1 MRKYLAYTALAVA
14 LVSAPAA
21 EAHRGWLLPSAT
33 QVEGTAPWVTV
44 DAAMSETLFL
54 FDSFPLR
61 FDAATLTGPD
71 GKVTP
76 LDHPAVGH
84 LRTTFDIQL
93 PQPGTYRISATSAAV
108 MGSYTLNGETK
119 RFRGSESDI
128 PAGATDVKI
137 TRMSSRFE
145 TFVTAGKANDTALQP
160 TGKGLEMVP
169 VTHPS
174 DLVADTPARFSFL
187 LDGKP
192 LAGLKVSIVPG
203 GARYRNALKDVT
215 ATTDADGLIAVQ
227 WPMAGQY
234 LIIASYPPRV
244 EGGEGDKGD
253 KGEGP
258 KGGDQPA
265 RRDSYSATVDVLPN

>member
-1 MRKYLAYTALAVA
+1 MKRTLAFAVLAAALIG
-14 LVSAPAA
+14 APAA

-33 QVEGTAPWVTV
+33 QVEGNSPWVTV

-61 FDAATLTGPD
+61 FDTATVTAPD

-76 LDHPAVGH
+76 VEKPNVGH
-84 LRTTFDIQL
+84 LRTTFEVQL
-93 PQPGTYRISATSAAV
+93 PQPGTYRITAVSAAI
-108 MGSYTLNGETK
+108 MGSYVLNGETR
-119 RFRGSESDI
+119 RFRSESDI
-128 PAGATDVKI
+128 PAGATDVRT

-145 TFVTAGKANDTALQP
+145 TFVTYGKGNDTALQP

-174 DLVADTPARFSFL
+174 DLVADTSAKFRFL

-192 LAGLKVSIVPG
+192 LAGLKVAIVPG
-203 GARYRNALKDVT
+203 GARYRNALKDVA
-215 ATTDADGLIAVQ
+215 ATTDANGLIDVQ
-227 WPMAGQY
+227 WPMAGPY
-234 LIIASYPPRV
+234 LIIASYPPRA
-244 EGGEGDKGD
+244 EGGEG
-253 KGEGP
+253 EGQ
-258 KGGDQPA
+258 KGGEPPA

>member
-1 MRKYLAYTALAVA
+1 MRPYLAYAALAAA

-21 EAHRGWLLPSAT
+21 QAHRGWLLPSAT

-61 FDAATLTGPD
+61 FDAASMTGPD
-71 GKVTP
+71 GKVTA
-76 LDHPAVGH
+76 LDHPNVGH

-93 PQPGTYRISATSAAV
+93 PQPGTYRISATNANV

-119 RFRGSESDI
+119 RFRGGEADI
-128 PAGATDVKI
+128 PASATDVKT

-145 TFVTAGKANDTALQP
+145 TFVTAGKANDAALQP

-174 DLVADTPARFSFL
+174 DLVADTPAQFRFL

-192 LAGLKVSIVPG
+192 LAGLKVAVVPG
-203 GARYRNALKDVT
+203 GARYRNALKDVA
-215 ATTDADGLIAVQ
+215 ATTDAEGLITVQ

-234 LIIASYPPRV
+234 LIIASYPPRAEDGEG
-244 EGGEGDKGD
+244 EGGKGA
-253 KGEGP
+253 
-258 KGGDQPA
+258 DQPA
-265 RRDSYSATVDVLPN
+265 RRDSYSATVEVLPN

>member
-1 MRKYLAYTALAVA
+1 MKNPQAYAAMAAVFAA
-14 LVSAPAA
+14 LVGATGAQ
-21 EAHRGWLLPSAT
+21 AHRGWLLPSAT
-33 QVEGTAPWVTV
+33 QVEGNAPWITV

-76 LDHPAVGH
+76 LDHPNVGH

-93 PQPGTYRISATSAAV
+93 PQPGTYRITAV
-108 MGSYTLNGETK
+108 SSTLMGSYTLNGATK
-119 RFRGSESDI
+119 RFRGSDADI
-128 PAGATDVKI
+128 PAGAADVKT
-137 TRMSSRFE
+137 TRMNGRFD
-145 TFVTAGKANDTALQP
+145 TFVTYGKSNDTALQP

-169 VTHPS
+169 VTHPG
-174 DLVADTPARFSFL
+174 DLVADTPAGFRFL

-192 LAGLKVSIVPG
+192 LAGLKVAVVPG
-203 GARYRNALKDVT
+203 GGRYRNALKDVA
-215 ATTDADGLIAVQ
+215 ATTDADGRITVQ

-234 LIIASYPPRV
+234 LITASYPPRAAD
-244 EGGEGDKGD
+244 GEG
-253 KGEGP
+253 ET
-258 KGGDQPA
+258 GGDQPA

>member
-1 MRKYLAYTALAVA
+1 MKGYMIYAAAALA
-14 LVSAPAA
+14 LTIAPAA

-33 QVEGTAPWVTV
+33 QVEGNAPWVTV

-54 FDSFPLR
+54 FDSFPLHY
-61 FDAATLTGPD
+61 DTMTLTGPD

-76 LDHPAVGH
+76 LDHPNAGH

-93 PQPGTYRISATSAAV
+93 PLPGTYRITAVSAAV
-108 MGSYTLNGETK
+108 MGSYTLNGEVK
-119 RFRGSESDI
+119 RFRGSEADV

-137 TRMSSRFE
+137 TRMTSRFD
-145 TFVTAGKANDTALQP
+145 TFVTAGKSNDTALQP

-174 DLVADTPARFSFL
+174 DLVADTTARFRFL

-192 LAGLKVSIVPG
+192 LAGLKVAVVPG

-215 ATTDADGLIAVQ
+215 ATTDSDGLIAVQ

-234 LIIASYPPRV
+234 LITASYPPRV
-244 EGGEGDKGD
+244 ADGEGD
-253 KGEGP
+253 P
-258 KGGDQPA
+258 PA
-265 RRDSYSATVDVLPN
+265 RRDAYSATVEVLPN

>member
-1 MRKYLAYTALAVA
+1 MKKPLAYAAMAAALMM
-14 LVSAPAA
+14 APAA

-33 QVEGTAPWVTV
+33 QVEGAAPWVTV

-71 GKVTP
+71 GKVMP
-76 LDHPAVGH
+76 LDHPNVGH

-108 MGSYTLNGETK
+108 MGSYVLNGETK
-119 RFRGSESDI
+119 RFRNESDI
-128 PAGATDVKI
+128 PAGATAVRT
-137 TRMSSRFE
+137 TRMNSRFD
-145 TFVTAGKANDTALQP
+145 TFVTAGKGNDTALQP

-174 DLVADTPARFSFL
+174 DLVADTPAQFRFL

-192 LAGLKVSIVPG
+192 LAGLKVAIVPG
-203 GARYRNALKDVT
+203 GARYRNALKDVA
-215 ATTDADGLIAVQ
+215 ATTGADGLITVQ

-234 LIIASYPPRV
+234 LIIASYPPRA
-244 EGGEGDKGD
+244 EGGEGDKG
-253 KGEGP
+253 GE
-258 KGGDQPA
+258 QPA
-265 RRDSYSATVDVLPN
+265 RRDTYSATVEVLPN

>member
-1 MRKYLAYTALAVA
+1 MKTYLAYAVMA
-14 LVSAPAA
+14 AAIVSAPSV

-33 QVEGTAPWVTV
+33 QVEGNAPWVTI

-61 FDAATLTGPD
+61 YDTATLTGPD
-71 GKVTP
+71 GQVTP
-76 LDHPAVGH
+76 LDHPNAGH

-93 PQPGTYRISATSAAV
+93 PQPGTYRVTAASAAV
-108 MGSYTLNGETK
+108 MGSYTLNGQTK
-119 RFRGSESDI
+119 RFRGSEADV

-137 TRMSSRFE
+137 MRMNSRFD
-145 TFVTAGKANDTALQP
+145 TFVTAGKGNDTALKP

-169 VTHPS
+169 VSHPS
-174 DLVADTPARFSFL
+174 DLIADEPARFRFVF
-187 LDGKP
+187 DGKP
-192 LAGLKVSIVPG
+192 LAGLKVSVVPG

-215 ATTDADGLIAVQ
+215 ETTDADGLITVR

-234 LIIASYPPRV
+234 LITTSYPPRAAD
-244 EGGEGDKGD
+244 GEGDTGD
-253 KGEGP
+253 GAKD
-258 KGGDQPA
+258 DQPA

>member
-1 MRKYLAYTALAVA
+1 MKRTLAYAILAA
-14 LVSAPAA
+14 TLMGAPAA
-21 EAHRGWLLPSAT
+21 EAHRGWLLPSAV
-33 QVEGTAPWVTV
+33 QVEGNAPWVTV

-61 FDAATLTGPD
+61 YDTATLTGPD
-71 GKVTP
+71 GKVTV
-76 LDHPAVGH
+76 LDHPVVGH

-93 PQPGTYRISATSAAV
+93 PQPGTYRITAASAAV

-119 RFRGSESDI
+119 RFRGSESDV
-128 PAGATDVKI
+128 PAGAADIKVM
-137 TRMSSRFE
+137 RMNSRFD
-145 TFVTAGKANDTALQP
+145 TFVTAGKGNDAALQP

-174 DLVADTPARFSFL
+174 DLVTDAPGQFRFL

-192 LAGLKVSIVPG
+192 LAGLKVAVVPG
-203 GARYRNALKDVT
+203 GARYRNALKDVA
-215 ATTDADGLIAVQ
+215 ATTDSDGRITVQ

-234 LIIASYPPRV
+234 LITASYPPRAA
-244 EGGEGDKGD
+244 EGEG
-253 KGEGP
+253 E

-265 RRDSYSATVDVLPN
+265 RRDAYSATVDVLPN

>member
-1 MRKYLAYTALAVA
+1 MIRYMAFAAVA
-14 LVSAPAA
+14 AVLAIAPSA

-33 QVEGTAPWVTV
+33 QVEGNAPWVTV

-61 FDAATLTGPD
+61 YDTATLTGPD
-71 GKVTP
+71 GKVMP
-76 LDHPAVGH
+76 LDHPNTGH

-93 PQPGTYRISATSAAV
+93 LEPGTYRVTAVSAAV
-108 MGSYTLNGETK
+108 MGSYTLNGEVK
-119 RFRGSESDI
+119 RFRGSEADV
-128 PAGATDVKI
+128 PAGATDI
-137 TRMSSRFE
+137 RTTRVTSRFD
-145 TFVTAGKANDTALQP
+145 TFVTAGRGNDTALQP

-174 DLVADTPARFSFL
+174 DLVADAPARFRFL

-192 LAGLKVSIVPG
+192 LAGLKVAVVPG

-215 ATTDADGLIAVQ
+215 ATTDSDGLIAVQ

-234 LIIASYPPRV
+234 LITASYPPRAAD
-244 EGGEGDKGD
+244 GEGDKG
-253 KGEGP
+253 GGP
-258 KGGDQPA
+258 KGEQPA
-265 RRDSYSATVDVLPN
+265 RRDAYSATIEVLPN